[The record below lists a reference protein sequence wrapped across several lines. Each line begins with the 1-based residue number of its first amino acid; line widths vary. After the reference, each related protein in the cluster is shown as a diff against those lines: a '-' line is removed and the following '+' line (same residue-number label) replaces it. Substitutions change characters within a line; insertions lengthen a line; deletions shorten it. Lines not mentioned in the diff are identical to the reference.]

1 MEEQKKAK
9 KNTADI
15 QRNGFQL
22 TINNPEDHG
31 LGHTALKRI
40 LMENFTTLD
49 YYCMADEIGGETETY
64 HTHLYVHFAS
74 RVRVS
79 TVKKHFPPAHIDVA
93 NGTAKQNIDY
103 VKKAGKWADTKKSET
118 RVEGTFEEWGTVP
131 HAKGTRR
138 LDLKVVY
145 LYGATGQGK
154 TRSVL
159 DTYGDSS
166 VYKVT
171 NYKNPFDLYA
181 CQPVMCFDEFR
192 SQLPI
197 SDMLEYLDVYPL
209 ILPARYNGKVMC
221 AETIYIISNL
231 ALEDQYSH
239 VQTDSPETWKAFL
252 RRIHEVHYYDE
263 EGNIT
268 VYDSMEKYLNRRN
281 SFHEPTQEE
290 LLSLPFTDGKGGEK
304 DE

>member
-1 MEEQKKAK
+1 MISNKDQTTMVSKTQEKETQKKEDSVMEEQKKAK

-49 YYCMADEIGGETETY
+49 YHCMADEIGGETET
-64 HTHLYVHFAS
+64 
-74 RVRVS
+74 RM
-79 TVKKHFPPAHIDVA
+79 
-93 NGTAKQNIDY
+93 
-103 VKKAGKWADTKKSET
+103 
-118 RVEGTFEEWGTVP
+118 EGTFEEWGTVP

-138 LDLKVVY
+138 LNLKVVY